1 MIGRLAVEAF
11 LKSVVLAFIIASLV
25 VAPVFAQVQ
34 EAAQNQQDQQGQN
47 ASPPPPAADQNQAQS
62 PTASQPPAQQ
72 TAATDYLSPRDL
84 SATKGRDYSK
94 GQPWFPEFWKPYQPL
109 TLPEPMLTNAPSID
123 QLIHDG
129 KLMLS
134 LDDAIS
140 IALENNLDISLQRF
154 TPWIAQTEMLRAK
167 AGSVAHGLGASQ
179 AVILGTSPQTSFDP
193 VLVVNTDWAR
203 ASIPVNNPLSSGVGV
218 ATKAFDLI
226 DYNAYANVSYTQ
238 GFHTGTS
245 VQVAF
250 DNARTSTNSPA
261 TIFNPAV
268 QSTLAVTIQ
277 QPLLNGFGILANTRY
292 IIEAKNTLKVADSQF
307 AQQVIATV
315 SAVQNDYWE
324 LVFARENVKVEEAAV
339 AVSNK
344 LYEDNKK
351 QLQIGTM
358 APLDVLTAE
367 SELATDT
374 QNLIVAQT
382 NKLQQETVLLNAIT
396 RNPTAPSLQN
406 VEVVPT
412 TPIATPNITENL
424 PLMDAVQEAW
434 QKRPEI
440 FQADLNLKNAE
451 IEVKAT
457 RNSLLPTLNLVGQ
470 YSATGLAG
478 DTIVQNQTQTG
489 FEAQTSAPIVGAD
502 GLPFNVGNPGAPG
515 VPAFVGLPVFNTTT
529 TIQRSGLGTAL
540 DQMVHADFPTYSAGL
555 NLILPIRNRS
565 AQADS
570 ARAQLDKRQQVV
582 QYRQLQNT
590 IFVGVRNAQ
599 IALQQDRAQ
608 VAAAEKARILAQQ
621 TLDAE
626 QKKYQLGSSTSYQVV
641 LRSRDLTTAQGNE
654 LRAKINLIE
663 ASVNFDQAVGRTLDV
678 NHIVV
683 ADARRGKI
691 YRQPNI
697 PGAPDPSAGVPGK

>member
-1 MIGRLAVEAF
+1 
-11 LKSVVLAFIIASLV
+11 
-25 VAPVFAQVQ
+25 
-34 EAAQNQQDQQGQN
+34 
-47 ASPPPPAADQNQAQS
+47 
-62 PTASQPPAQQ
+62 
-72 TAATDYLSPRDL
+72 
-84 SATKGRDYSK
+84 
-94 GQPWFPEFWKPYQPL
+94 
-109 TLPEPMLTNAPSID
+109 
-123 QLIHDG
+123 
-129 KLMLS
+129 
-134 LDDAIS
+134 
-140 IALENNLDISLQRF
+140 
-154 TPWIAQTEMLRAK
+154 
-167 AGSVAHGLGASQ
+167 
-179 AVILGTSPQTSFDP
+179 
-193 VLVVNTDWAR
+193 
-203 ASIPVNNPLSSGVGV
+203 
-218 ATKAFDLI
+218 
-226 DYNAYANVSYTQ
+226 
-238 GFHTGTS
+238 
-245 VQVAF
+245 
-250 DNARTSTNSPA
+250 
-261 TIFNPAV
+261 
-268 QSTLAVTIQ
+268 
-277 QPLLNGFGILANTRY
+277 
-292 IIEAKNTLKVADSQF
+292 
-307 AQQVIATV
+307 
-315 SAVQNDYWE
+315 
-324 LVFARENVKVEEAAV
+324 
-339 AVSNK
+339 
-344 LYEDNKK
+344 
-351 QLQIGTM
+351 M

-412 TPIATPNITENL
+412 TPIANPNITENL

-457 RNSLLPTLNLVGQ
+457 RNGLLPALNLVGQ

-478 DTIVQNQTQTG
+478 NTIVQNHTQTG
-489 FEAQTSAPIVGAD
+489 FQAVNASPIVDANGV
-502 GLPFNVGNPGAPG
+502 PFNVGNPGAPG
-515 VPAFVGLPVFNTTT
+515 VPAFVGLPVFDTTT
-529 TIQRSGLGTAL
+529 TVQRSGLGTAL

-555 NLILPIRNRS
+555 NLVLPIRNRT

-608 VAAAEKARILAQQ
+608 VAAAAKARILAQQ

-678 NHIVV
+678 NHIIV
-683 ADARRGKI
+683 ADARRGKV
-691 YRQPNI
+691 YRQPSI
-697 PGAPDPSAGVPGK
+697 PGAPDAGAAVPGK

>member
-25 VAPVFAQVQ
+25 VAPVSAQVQ
-34 EAAQNQQDQQGQN
+34 QAAQSQQGQQGQG
-47 ASPPPPAADQNQAQS
+47 AAPPPAADQNQAQA
-62 PTASQPPAQQ
+62 PAAAQPPAQQ
-72 TAATDYLSPRDL
+72 TAAADYLSPRDL

-109 TLPEPMLTNAPSID
+109 TLPEPMLTNAPTID

-154 TPWIAQTEMLRAK
+154 TPWIAQTEMLRAN

-193 VLVVNTDWAR
+193 ILVVNADWGR
-203 ASIPVNNPLSSGVGV
+203 ASIPINNPLSSGVGV
-218 ATKAFDLI
+218 ASQAFDLI
-226 DYNAYANVSYTQ
+226 NYSAYANVSYTQ

-245 VQVAF
+245 VSIAF
-250 DNARTSTNSPA
+250 DNLRSSTNSPA

-268 QSTLAVTIQ
+268 QSTFAVTIQ
-277 QPLLNGFGILANTRY
+277 QPLLNGYGLLANTRY

-315 SAVQNDYWE
+315 SAVQTDYWE

-406 VEVVPT
+406 IEVVPT
-412 TPIATPNITENL
+412 TVISAPNITENL

-451 IEVKAT
+451 VEVKAT

-478 DTIVQNQTQTG
+478 DTAVQNQTQTG
-489 FEAQTSAPIVGAD
+489 FAADTTAPIVAAN

-515 VPAFVGLPVFNTTT
+515 IPAFLGVPVFNTTT
-529 TIQRSGLGTAL
+529 SVLKSGLGTAL

-555 NLILPIRNRS
+555 NLTLPIRNRS

-697 PGAPDPSAGVPGK
+697 PGAPDTDGGVPGK